1 MLIIMIIKSIANIPD
16 LLRNQ
21 LGNIV
26 RKPVRLLG
34 GDKHAPLT

>member
-16 LLRNQ
+16 LRNQ